1 MGRTEEMTRDKQAR
15 LDYWKD
21 WRDRNESALGD
32 QADKMDERE
41 ALYRGEVREITPLT
55 AKDRR
60 KDGRFRVTTHLRNI
74 IAENI
79 ESEVSSTIPQPKVT
93 ARRQSD
99 EWRAKI
105 LEDMLRNELDRL
117 PMETINDMME
127 RTIPI
132 QGGAYWL
139 VEWDNAQKTHST
151 VGDVTVRM
159 LHPKQVI
166 PQDGVFT
173 SVEDMDA
180 VVLKLPQ
187 TRAYIKRVYG
197 KDVEAEEE
205 PEARTLD
212 ADADTAEDMVTQYVA
227 YYRNDNGGIGK
238 FSWVNDTILEDME
251 DFEAR
256 RLRRCQS
263 CGEIITDPEQKTC
276 PTCGAAQ
283 IKEGEETEEDVFS
296 AIQTGNG
303 TQIPGA
309 AAGMDEMG
317 LPVMQPTKLPYYKP
331 DVFPLFLQKNVS
343 VFGKLLGDSDADKIA
358 DQQNTVN
365 RMETKIIDRF
375 IKAGTRITLPDR
387 ADFRT
392 DPEDGEKWLIGNA
405 ADAQMIGVYQFS
417 GDLSQE
423 MQYLA
428 QVYEEARQA
437 LGITDSFQG
446 RNDKTAQS
454 GVAKQFAAAQS
465 AGRLE
470 SKRVMKEAA
479 YAELFKRIVM
489 LKVAYADEPRGIV
502 ATDDR
507 GQAKYEEFNRYDFYE
522 QDERGEWYCILEDDR
537 FLYSCDTSTPLAN
550 NREQMWQDATQMFQM
565 GAFGQP
571 GSLDA
576 LLLFWTK
583 LELLHYPG
591 AGDTKEYLEKMYQ
604 AQQQQMMAQQQAQE
618 QQAQMQAQMQQAQ
631 MEQQAQ
637 QAALERARFDA
648 ERQDKQ
654 QARRDQ
660 EYQVRRDVDMQARND
675 ARAAVER
682 MMAQRQAG
690 PVS

>member
-1 MGRTEEMTRDKQAR
+1 MTRDKQAR

-60 KDGRFRVTTHLRNI
+60 KDGRFRMTTHLRNI

-660 EYQVRRDVDMQARND
+660 EDQVRRDVDMQARND

>member
-1 MGRTEEMTRDKQAR
+1 MTKQDR

-21 WRDRNESALGD
+21 WLGRNESALGD
-32 QADKMDERE
+32 QSQKMDERE

-55 AKDRR
+55 PKDRQKSGDLR
-60 KDGRFRVTTHLRNI
+60 QASHIRNI
-74 IAENI
+74 IRENI

-117 PMETINDMME
+117 PMETLNDLME
-127 RTIPI
+127 RTVPI

-139 VEWDNAQKTHST
+139 VEWDNSKRTHST
-151 VGDVTVRM
+151 VGDVSISI

-180 VVLKLPQ
+180 IVLKLPQ

-197 KDVEAEEE
+197 KDVDDGEEA
-205 PEARTLD
+205 PEVRSLD
-212 ADADTAEDMVTQYVA
+212 RDADTAEDMVTQHVA
-227 YYRNDNGGIGK
+227 YYRNDKGGIGK
-238 FSWVNDTILEDME
+238 FSWVGDVILEDME

-256 RLRRCQS
+256 RLRKCSQ
-263 CGEIITDPEQKTC
+263 CGEVLGPDTEKCPVCGSEQ
-276 PTCGAAQ
+276 AQ
-283 IKEGEETEEDVFS
+283 EGEEESEEVYT
-296 AIQTGNG
+296 AMQTGNG

-309 AAGMDEMG
+309 AAGVDELG
-317 LPVMQPTKLPYYKP
+317 LPVMQPTILPYYKP

-343 VFGKLLGDSDADKIA
+343 VFGRLLGDSDVDAIA

-365 RMETKIIDRF
+365 RMEQKIIDRF

-387 ADFRT
+387 ADFRI
-392 DPEDGEKWLIGNA
+392 DPEDQEKWLIGNA

-423 MQYLA
+423 MQYL
-428 QVYEEARQA
+428 QGVYEEARQI

-446 RNDKTAQS
+446 RKDTTAQS
-454 GVAKQFAAAQS
+454 GVAKEFAAQQS

-479 YAELFKRIVM
+479 YAELFKRIVQ
-489 LKVAYADEPRGIV
+489 LKVAYADEPRSIV

-507 GQAKYEEFNRYDFYE
+507 GQAQYEEFNRYDFYE
-522 QDERGEWYCILEDDR
+522 QDEKGEWHCILDDER
-537 FLYSCDTSTPLAN
+537 FLFSCDTSTPLAN
-550 NREQMWQDATQMFQM
+550 NREAMWQDATQMLQM

-571 GSLDA
+571 GDINT

-591 AGDTKEYLEKMYQ
+591 ASDTKEYLTKLQEQQM
-604 AQQQQMMAQQQAQE
+604 ALQQQQMQMQQMQQQA
-618 QQAQMQAQMQQAQ
+618 A

-637 QAALERARFDA
+637 AAALEQARFQA

-654 QARRDQ
+654 ADRQAAEQQAMIDADNRAREDARRD
-660 EYQVRRDVDMQARND
+660 A
-675 ARAAVER
+675 
-682 MMAQRQAG
+682 MAMRGRPQR
-690 PVS
+690 PM

>member
-1 MGRTEEMTRDKQAR
+1 MTRDKQAR

-60 KDGRFRVTTHLRNI
+60 KDGQFRKTTHLRNI
-74 IAENI
+74 VAENI

-256 RLRRCQS
+256 RLRRCQA

-309 AAGMDEMG
+309 AAGMDETG

-387 ADFRT
+387 ADFRI
-392 DPEDGEKWLIGNA
+392 DPEDNEKWYIGNA

-550 NREQMWQDATQMFQM
+550 NREQMWQDATNMFQM

-604 AQQQQMMAQQQAQE
+604 QQQQQMMAQQQAQE

-660 EYQVRRDVDMQARND
+660 EDQVRRDVDMQARND